1 MAIVVII
8 KEANKRHE
16 VTLSEESF
24 VIGRSRKSDLK
35 INDAEMSGTHCSLK
49 LSGGRAFVTDL
60 ESTNGTCVNNKKINQ
75 SPLYIDDII
84 KIGHTTIYLFK
95 KKMTPEE
102 QALHTSSSRDA
113 VNQRLAQADST
124 SSKIQKMKEQRRAR
138 AAGGGGGSPVPE
150 SMKVSKG
157 IGGKNKKK
165 SDGFAVLTRILKIK

>member
-8 KEANKRHE
+8 KESNKRHE

-49 LSGGRAFVTDL
+49 LSGGRAFITDL
-60 ESTNGTCVNNKKINQ
+60 ESTNGTTLNNKKINQ
-75 SPLYIDDII
+75 SPIYIDDII
-84 KIGHTTIYLFK
+84 KVGHTTLHLFK

-113 VNQRLAQADST
+113 VNQRLAQGDST
-124 SSKIQKMKEQRRAR
+124 SSKIQKLKEGRRAR
-138 AAGGGGGSPVPE
+138 AAGARSPVPE
-150 SMKVSKG
+150 HVKAKKG
-157 IGGKNKKK
+157 IGGKKK